1 MAALLILVVMLAVAF
16 GLNPTREDFA
26 WFLRL
31 RRPAWL
37 VFEAVIPLIWIAI
50 YACFYA
56 SALLCWFAS
65 RSWPLMGAYLVL
77 LVLVQ
82 SYTLV
87 ICRSRSLQPG
97 TAIGFGGWVWGL
109 ALTGAVSPY
118 GPAIWLLLLPYLLW
132 SPVGTFVT
140 WQMQRLNR

>member
-1 MAALLILVVMLAVAF
+1 MAALLILVALLAVAF
-16 GLNPTREDFA
+16 GLNPAREDFA

-37 VFEAVIPLIWIAI
+37 VFEAAIPLIWIVI

-56 SALLCWFAS
+56 SALLCWSAS

-77 LVLVQ
+77 LLLVQ

-87 ICRSRSLQPG
+87 ICRSRSLRPG
-97 TAIGFGGWVWGL
+97 TAIGFAGWVWGL
-109 ALTGAVSPY
+109 ALSVAVAPH
-118 GPAIWLLLLPYLLW
+118 GLAIWLLLLPYLLW
-132 SPVGTFVT
+132 SPLGTLVT